1 MLPIFP
7 QGEFNMSNIKD
18 MSLRGFFK
26 DNVKK
31 PSQYKVVVSNR
42 MCENGKP
49 IEWIIRPLTGA
60 EFDEMQSKATEAI
73 IDENGEVKT
82 RVNEEEVKK
91 YLFERVVLFPDL
103 MNAQLQDE
111 YGVQTAKDLVGEML
125 TADEY
130 SSFSQTIQKYCG
142 LTAKVNTVAELKN

>member
-7 QGEFNMSNIKD
+7 QGEFNMSNINK

-26 DNVKK
+26 DNIKK
-31 PSQYKVVVSNR
+31 PSQYKVVVSDR
-42 MCENGKP
+42 MCEDGKP

-60 EFDEMQSKATEAI
+60 EFDEMQSEANETT
-73 IDENGEVKT
+73 IDENGALQTKI
-82 RVNEEEVKK
+82 NEDKLKK
-91 YLFERVVLFPDL
+91 YLFEKVVVYPDL
-103 MNAQLQDE
+103 MNAELQDE

-125 TADEY
+125 TANEY
-130 SSFSQTIQKYCG
+130 ASLVQTIQKYCG